1 MTKVGN
7 VSSLF
12 YSTANG
18 STFASELYLDEK
30 GIVKDKHYNKDIERS
45 VLIASLD
52 SYALAKNHGIDVP
65 YGALGENL
73 LMDYNPYHL
82 QAGDRF
88 KIANVI
94 LEISQHCTLCK
105 SFTKIDTRLPKLLK
119 DDRGVFAKVVKSGS
133 INEGDDIYLL
143 NWWLS
148 KITTY
153 ATNTNQISKQLILK
167 LI

>member
-18 STFASELYLDEK
+18 RTSTTELDLDTK
-30 GIVKDKHYNKDIERS
+30 GILKDKHYDKNTERS

-52 SYALAKNHGIDVP
+52 SYALAKKHGIDVP

-73 LMDYNPYHL
+73 LIDYNPYHL
-82 QAGDRF
+82 QAGARL
-88 KIANVI
+88 KIANVT

-105 SFTKIDTRLPKLLK
+105 SFTKIDAKLPKLLK
-119 DDRGVFAKVVKSGS
+119 DDRGIFAKVIESGS
-133 INEGDDIYLL
+133 IKEGADIYLL
-143 NWWLS
+143 D
-148 KITTY
+148 
-153 ATNTNQISKQLILK
+153 
-167 LI
+167 

>member
-18 STFASELYLDEK
+18 STLTSELLLDKK
-30 GIVKDKHYNKDIERS
+30 GIVKDKHYNKNIERS

-65 YGALGENL
+65 YGSLGENL
-73 LMDYNPYHL
+73 LIDYNPYHL
-82 QAGDRF
+82 QAGARL
-88 KIANVI
+88 KIGNVT

-105 SFTKIDTRLPKLLK
+105 SFTKIDAKLPKLLK
-119 DDRGVFAKVVKSGS
+119 DDRGIFAKVIKSGR
-133 INEGDDIYLL
+133 IKEEDDIYLL
-143 NWWLS
+143 D
-148 KITTY
+148 
-153 ATNTNQISKQLILK
+153 
-167 LI
+167 